1 MLSLSMVSDSGLLVK
16 ITIPERAY
24 LPWIKVKKLLLSH
37 IKFDSGRFSPFIV
50 SYLDHGYVKSPFL
63 SKGYLYKEVILLV
76 NFSCR

>member
-1 MLSLSMVSDSGLLVK
+1 MKKYVIIIYGIGFGTTCENYNSRKGL
-16 ITIPERAY
+16 RY
-24 LPWIKVKKLLLSH
+24 LPRI
-37 IKFDSGRFSPFIV
+37 SGRFSPFIV